1 MQADLDSVGRN
12 REHPGNL
19 RRVKVLDVPQEQN
32 RSMDFRQLIDA
43 TPDHLTSLASVHRM
57 LIDPSG
63 LLRFV
68 DPSTS
73 IVETW

>member
-43 TPDHLTSLASVHRM
+43 TPDHLTSLASVYRM